1 MNFANVY
8 RESFSRLI
16 EDETKKIYTEDQEN
30 TVYGLLIDAIKSVR
44 TKNGISPENVAEK
57 PLSLKDND
65 PEFVEIIDTWKN
77 LLVEIGIAEPEAQE
91 IAKRENLKDKEKV
104 IKLVKACGAKEEN
117 KSMLGLI
124 LNSFG
129 ITGNL
134 RVYYVDEYSKAL
146 LKAQKAS
153 AESKEK
159 IKEAF
164 KSFYL
169 KRRELVIKENK
180 GKVLD
185 EELFK
190 KAEAEYKKFLN
201 GNANAK
207 DFFKNIDSGLAWMD
221 STFVAGE
228 NTSFIYSTELDALTW
243 LSMVMAIET
252 DINATSVSKAKP
264 EDVQETFKNA
274 IQEFAELEKSYKKF
288 LKDNKNF
295 INRLDK
301 KQNALLIGAGGSLS
315 AAALAFG
322 AFTYGLGAFIPGGS
336 YYAQYLSKLAL
347 WGRRAGKLLSNAG
360 SPLGSQNNKVG
371 KDKHKDS
378 DKKERYHSKGN
389 YKNNRKKDSHHTNMS
404 NDESETSK
412 TDMDEE
418 PTT

>member
-8 RESFSRLI
+8 RESFSRFI
-16 EDETKKIYTEDQEN
+16 EDETKKIYTEDQDN
-30 TVYGLLIDAIKSVR
+30 TVYGLLIDAIKDVR
-44 TKNGISPENVAEK
+44 TKNGISPENITEK
-57 PLSLKDND
+57 PLSLNDND
-65 PEFVEIIDTWKN
+65 QELVEIIDTWKN
-77 LLVEIGIAEPEAQE
+77 LLVELGMAEPEAQD

-159 IKEAF
+159 VKEAF

-190 KAEAEYKKFLN
+190 KAEAEYTKFLN
-201 GNANAK
+201 GNASAK

-221 STFVAGE
+221 DTFVAGE

-243 LSMVMAIET
+243 LSMVMSIES

-264 EDVQETFKNA
+264 EDVQKTFEEA
-274 IQEFAELEKSYKKF
+274 IKEFTELDKSFKKF

-322 AFTYGLGAFIPGGS
+322 AFTYALGAFIPGGS

-360 SPLGSQNNKVG
+360 SPLGSQNNKVS

-378 DKKERYHSKGN
+378 DKKEKYRSKGN
-389 YKNNRKKDSHHTNMS
+389 YNKKKDNHNADVS
-404 NDESETSK
+404 NDEPETSK
-412 TDMDEE
+412 TDTEE
-418 PTT
+418 ESTT

>member
-8 RESFSRLI
+8 RESFSRFI
-16 EDETKKIYTEDQEN
+16 EDETKKIYTEDQDN
-30 TVYGLLIDAIKSVR
+30 TVYGLLIDAIKDVR
-44 TKNGISPENVAEK
+44 TKNGISPENITEK
-57 PLSLKDND
+57 PLSLNDND
-65 PEFVEIIDTWKN
+65 QELVEIIDTWKN
-77 LLVEIGIAEPEAQE
+77 LLVELGMAEPEAQD

-104 IKLVKACGAKEEN
+104 INLVKACGAKEEN

-159 IKEAF
+159 VKEAF

-190 KAEAEYKKFLN
+190 KAEAEYTKFLN
-201 GNANAK
+201 GNASAK

-221 STFVAGE
+221 DTFVAGE

-243 LSMVMAIET
+243 LSMVMSIES

-264 EDVQETFKNA
+264 EDVQKTFEEA
-274 IQEFAELEKSYKKF
+274 IKEFTELDKSFKKF

-322 AFTYGLGAFIPGGS
+322 AFTYALGAFIPGGS

-360 SPLGSQNNKVG
+360 SPLGSQNNKVS

-378 DKKERYHSKGN
+378 DKKEKYRSKGN
-389 YKNNRKKDSHHTNMS
+389 YNKKKDNHNADVS
-404 NDESETSK
+404 NDEPETSK
-412 TDMDEE
+412 PDTEEE

>member
-8 RESFSRLI
+8 RESFSRFI
-16 EDETKKIYTEDQEN
+16 EDETKKIYTEDQDN
-30 TVYGLLIDAIKSVR
+30 TVYGLLIDAIKDVR
-44 TKNGISPENVAEK
+44 TKNGISSENITEK
-57 PLSLKDND
+57 PLSLNDND
-65 PEFVEIIDTWKN
+65 QELVEIIDTWKN
-77 LLVEIGIAEPEAQE
+77 LLVELGMAEPEAQD

-159 IKEAF
+159 VKEAF

-190 KAEAEYKKFLN
+190 KAEAEYAKFLN
-201 GNANAK
+201 GNASAK

-221 STFVAGE
+221 DTFVAGE

-243 LSMVMAIET
+243 LSMVMSIES

-264 EDVQETFKNA
+264 EDVQKTFEEA
-274 IQEFAELEKSYKKF
+274 IKEFTELDKSFKKF

-322 AFTYGLGAFIPGGS
+322 AFTYALGAFIPGGS

-360 SPLGSQNNKVG
+360 SPLGSQNNKVS

-378 DKKERYHSKGN
+378 DKKEKYRSKGN
-389 YKNNRKKDSHHTNMS
+389 YNKKKNNHNVDVS

-412 TDMDEE
+412 TDTEE
-418 PTT
+418 ESTT

>member
-8 RESFSRLI
+8 RESFSRFI
-16 EDETKKIYTEDQEN
+16 EDETKKIYTEDQDN
-30 TVYGLLIDAIKSVR
+30 TVYGLLIDAIKDVR
-44 TKNGISPENVAEK
+44 TKNGISPENITEK
-57 PLSLKDND
+57 PLSLNDND
-65 PEFVEIIDTWKN
+65 QELVEIIDTWKN
-77 LLVEIGIAEPEAQE
+77 LLVELGMAEPEAQD

-159 IKEAF
+159 VKEAF

-190 KAEAEYKKFLN
+190 KAEAEYTKFLN
-201 GNANAK
+201 GNASAK

-221 STFVAGE
+221 DTFVAGE

-243 LSMVMAIET
+243 LSMVMSIES

-264 EDVQETFKNA
+264 EDVQKTFEEA
-274 IQEFAELEKSYKKF
+274 IKEFTELDKSFKKF

-322 AFTYGLGAFIPGGS
+322 AFTYALGAFIPGGS

-360 SPLGSQNNKVG
+360 SPLGSQNNKVS

-378 DKKERYHSKGN
+378 DKKEKYRSKGN
-389 YKNNRKKDSHHTNMS
+389 YNKKKDNHNVDVS

-412 TDMDEE
+412 TDTEE
-418 PTT
+418 ESTI

>member
-8 RESFSRLI
+8 RESFSRFI
-16 EDETKKIYTEDQEN
+16 EDETKKIYTEDQDN
-30 TVYGLLIDAIKSVR
+30 TVYGLLIDAIKDVR
-44 TKNGISPENVAEK
+44 TKNGISSENITEK

-77 LLVEIGIAEPEAQE
+77 LLVGMGIAEPEAQD

-159 IKEAF
+159 VKEAF

-190 KAEAEYKKFLN
+190 TAEAEYNKFLN
-201 GNANAK
+201 GNASAK

-221 STFVAGE
+221 NTFVAGE

-243 LSMVMAIET
+243 LSMVMSIES

-264 EDVQETFKNA
+264 EDVQKTFEESIK
-274 IQEFAELEKSYKKF
+274 EFTELDKSFKKF

-322 AFTYGLGAFIPGGS
+322 AFTYALGAFIPGGS

-360 SPLGSQNNKVG
+360 SPLGSQNNKVS

-378 DKKERYHSKGN
+378 DKKEKYRSKGN
-389 YKNNRKKDSHHTNMS
+389 YNKKKNNHNIDVS
-404 NDESETSK
+404 NDEPETSK
-412 TDMDEE
+412 PDTGEE
-418 PTT
+418 PTI

>member
-8 RESFSRLI
+8 RESFSRFI
-16 EDETKKIYTEDQEN
+16 EDETKKIYTEDQDN
-30 TVYGLLIDAIKSVR
+30 TVYGLLIDAIKDVR
-44 TKNGISPENVAEK
+44 TKKGISSENITEK
-57 PLSLKDND
+57 PLSLNDND
-65 PEFVEIIDTWKN
+65 QELVEIIDTWKN
-77 LLVEIGIAEPEAQE
+77 LLVELGMAEPEAQD

-159 IKEAF
+159 VKEAF

-190 KAEAEYKKFLN
+190 KAEAEYTKFLN
-201 GNANAK
+201 GNASAK

-221 STFVAGE
+221 DTFVAGE

-243 LSMVMAIET
+243 LSMVMSIES

-264 EDVQETFKNA
+264 EDVQKTFEEA
-274 IQEFAELEKSYKKF
+274 IKEFTELDKSFKKF

-301 KQNALLIGAGGSLS
+301 NQYALLIGAGGSLS

-322 AFTYGLGAFIPGGS
+322 AFTYALGAFIPGGS

-360 SPLGSQNNKVG
+360 SPLGSQNNKVS

-378 DKKERYHSKGN
+378 DKKEKYRSKGN
-389 YKNNRKKDSHHTNMS
+389 YNKKKNNHNADVS
-404 NDESETSK
+404 NDEPETSK
-412 TDMDEE
+412 PDTEE
-418 PTT
+418 ESTT